1 MRSRFIVT
9 CALLLI
15 ALGGTALAANATV
28 RAIQSFHQQQS
39 QAQTGDVHLLQSWMT
54 IPYIAHTY
62 HIPTSIL
69 YQSLQQNPATARHKT
84 LAMIAAKSKRP
95 VKVII
100 QDAQNT
106 ILQYR
111 QQHPFKPQSR
121 PPMTPMPSQMTA
133 KGIEY

>member
-1 MRSRFIVT
+1 MRSRFIAT
-9 CALLLI
+9 CTLLLI

-39 QAQTGDVHLLQSWMT
+39 QAQAGDVHLLQSWMT

-62 HIPTSIL
+62 HIPESVL
-69 YQSLQQNPATARHKT
+69 YQSLQQDPHTAHHKT
-84 LAMIAAKSKRP
+84 LAMLAAKSKLP

-100 QDAQNT
+100 QDVQNT

-111 QQHPFKPQSR
+111 KQHPFKPQSR
-121 PPMTPMPSQMTA
+121 PPLSPMPSQMTA
-133 KGIEY
+133 KGREY